1 MVCALVVPLIAE
13 RVWQCQAQNRMMAK
27 ADKEV
32 RVFYP
37 SMADNTNWEYFKP
50 PPSIMKRKNSNEEWE
65 DAI

>member
-1 MVCALVVPLIAE
+1 MVVPLIAE
-13 RVWQCQAQNRMMAK
+13 RVWQCQEQNRMMAK

-50 PPSIMKRKNSNEEWE
+50 PPSKNSNEDWE
-65 DAI
+65 DVI

>member
-13 RVWQCQAQNRMMAK
+13 RFWQCHEDNRMMAK

-37 SMADNTNWEYFKP
+37 SIDNTNWEYFKP
-50 PPSIMKRKNSNEEWE
+50 PPSKNSNEDWE